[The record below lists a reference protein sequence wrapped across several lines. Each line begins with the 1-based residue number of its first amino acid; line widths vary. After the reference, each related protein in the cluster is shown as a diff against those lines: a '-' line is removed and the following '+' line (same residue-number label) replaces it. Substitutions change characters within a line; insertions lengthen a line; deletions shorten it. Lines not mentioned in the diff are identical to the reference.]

1 LFDSCVGSRNKPRFS
16 CNGWNENYRYQ
27 NNGNGNI
34 DVEVKEKAIQ
44 YKDELSCLMVTY
56 PSTWCFESLEK
67 SPKSSTTMA
76 V

>member
-44 YKDELSCLMVTY
+44 YKDEIILLNGDL
-56 PSTWCFESLEK
+56 PINTWCFEK
-67 SPKSSTTMA
+67 GY
-76 V
+76 